1 MQSGAAMI
9 TLVDPDDERIRDYRD
24 LKDVNLRKIL
34 EPAGGLFIAE
44 SALVIRQALVA
55 GYRPRSL
62 LLASDR
68 VDEFGDLLALLPP
81 DTPVYL
87 ADYDVLESVAG
98 FPVHRGALASMHRP
112 EPREWSRLL
121 DGANRVVILED
132 IVDHTNLGAIFR
144 SIAALGWDAVL
155 ISPRCAD
162 PLYRRSVR
170 VSMGAVFHLP
180 WARIEPW
187 PSALVELATRGWRRV
202 ALTPSENAQPLDHVE
217 RHGSLALMLG
227 SEGPGLTQRS
237 LDHADELVTIPMAQ
251 SIDSLN
257 VSAAAAIALWA
268 LRPA

>member
-1 MQSGAAMI
+1 MI
-9 TLVDPDDERIRDYRD
+9 TLVDADDPRLREYRD
-24 LKDVNLRKIL
+24 LKDVNLRKAL

-44 SALVIRQALVA
+44 SALVIGQALTA

-62 LLASDR
+62 LLAADR
-68 VDEFGDLLALLPP
+68 VSEFGDLLERVPS
-81 DTPVYL
+81 DTPVYV
-87 ADYDVLESVAG
+87 ADYDVLQSVAG
-98 FPVHRGALASMHRP
+98 FPVHRGALASIHRP
-112 EPREWSRLL
+112 EPREWSQLVT
-121 DGANRVVILED
+121 DAQRVVILED

-144 SIAALGWDAVL
+144 SVAALGWDAIL

-170 VSMGAVFHLP
+170 VSMGAVFHVP

-187 PSALVELATRGWRRV
+187 PAALASLAAHGLRRV
-202 ALTPSENAQPLDHVE
+202 ALTPDITAQSLEHVD
-217 RHGSLALMLG
+217 RSAAIALMLG
-227 SEGPGLTQRS
+227 SEGPGLTERG
-237 LDHADELVTIPMAQ
+237 LDAADQLIRIPMAR